1 MQMKQVKR
9 VLSFALVM
17 MFAMMAL
24 TACGKSKDAK
34 AIDCKEFID
43 VTIKGFEGSGSPSW
57 TMNTQFAQDREYMDK
72 MFPELTRAEA
82 EEELK
87 KIYKQLKIKAEP
99 EKELKNGD
107 TVTITVDGSESAL
120 LTSHGLALSNASFT
134 VKVEGLVEGTAF
146 DPFEGCSVTFTGVN
160 GYGDY
165 KLDKKNLSEMS
176 SKYGSVEP
184 DYDKSGKLS
193 NGDTFKLKYVV
204 TFESMLETDKV
215 VTTARE
221 KEFIVSGLDE
231 VKSVDPFDYYELIF
245 KGYDGQG
252 TARLQA
258 KRDVDMPATNFW
270 YCDATVSPNEN
281 LKNGDKVTL
290 KFDAGSYDLAR
301 YGIKLSTTEKEVTVS
316 GLEEVESIDP
326 FSDDIIVF
334 MGKAPMIQVEINK
347 DKLPEGTKSYF
358 TYYVNGENRY
368 NKMTFE
374 EDEEVTFTVEVSEYL
389 QKKGYTVKETEK
401 KIKAHGEGAFITDS
415 DEIMGLLDDPKEKL
429 IPMVKALEG
438 VYQGQWMGTLKEY
451 EDMDLEKILIFT
463 LKKDERTQL
472 GNYNRPC
479 FNKVMYVYRVKGEF
493 DRNSE
498 TDHFIGYTFSDF
510 EIDKD
515 GKTSFKSD
523 EGIEVARTMDRLLS
537 VYKMSADYYDSTTP
551 DGTVTNKGKT
561 KINVLA
567 FSDEFEK
574 IVKRYGELNPEFA
587 EKYDISCTTITSDAT
602 NYKKALDELLKSG
615 DTPVIYTAD
624 SSFVMR
630 YTQGEMASY
639 AATYE
644 ELGIDVDSKIDKAQ
658 IAEYSVEVAKR
669 DDDVVGLGYQSTGGA
684 FIYYRP
690 IAKVVFGTDDPD
702 EIASEIGPGWE
713 KFFLAAEKCKEKG
726 YSIVSGEGDL
736 WHVIEGSSDKS
747 WLVNGKLYIDPKREA
762 FLDYAKRLYDDGF
775 SNGTQDWSAEWRKD
789 MKQEGSKK
797 VFGFFGPAWL
807 INSVMYQECGR
818 IVDEKTGEV
827 LQNGTFGEWGICQAP
842 VNFFWGGTWVMA
854 NKAVTKDADL
864 KEGVRELIEFI
875 TLDTSDDGLQYLMAN
890 GKLFSD
896 VSTKD
901 CVASAAVLGRSNGEM
916 EMLGGQDAF
925 PVFVKASEDVTGDN
939 LTEYDDRIDTLWRNA
954 VSNYVVGN
962 YTREQAIETFKE
974 NVKNELN
981 ISAY

>member
-1 MQMKQVKR
+1 MQMKRVKR
-9 VLSFALVM
+9 VLSFALIM
-17 MFAMMAL
+17 MVAMMAL

-34 AIDCKEFID
+34 SIDCKEFID
-43 VTIKGFEGSGSPSW
+43 VTIKGFEGSGYAEFKL
-57 TMNTQFAQDREYMDK
+57 NTKFAQDRDYMDK
-72 MFPELTRAEA
+72 MFPDLIRADAEKELEQ
-82 EEELK
+82 
-87 KIYKQLKIKAEP
+87 IYKKLKITTEP
-99 EKELKNGD
+99 EKGLKNGD
-107 TVTITVDGSESAL
+107 TVTITVDGSASEL
-120 LTSHGLALSNASFT
+120 LTKHGLTLKNDSFT
-134 VKVEGLVEGTAF
+134 VKVEGLEEGTAF
-146 DPFEGCSVTFTGVN
+146 DPFEGYSVSFTGVN
-160 GYGDY
+160 GYGYY
-165 KLDKKNLSEMS
+165 KEDRSGVSELAN
-176 SKYGSVEP
+176 KYGSIEP
-184 DYDKSGKLS
+184 DYDKAGKLS
-193 NGDTFKLKYVV
+193 NGDTFKVKYVV
-204 TFESMLETDKV
+204 TFESLLEKDKV
-215 VTTARE
+215 VTTTRE
-221 KEFIVSGLDE
+221 KEFTVSGLE
-231 VKSVDPFDYYELIF
+231 EMKTVDPFDYYELTF
-245 KGYDGQG
+245 SGYDGQG

-258 KRDVDMPATNFW
+258 KRDKEMPADNFW
-270 YCDATVSPNEN
+270 YCDATVSPKED

-290 KFDAGSYDLAR
+290 KFDTGSYDLAR

-316 GLEEVESIDP
+316 GLEEVEAIDP
-326 FSDDIIVF
+326 FSDEIITF
-334 MGKAPMIQVEINK
+334 TGKAPMIQVEIDK

-368 NKMTFE
+368 NKMTFD

-389 QKKGYTVKETEK
+389 QKKGYSVKETEK
-401 KIKAHGEGAFITDS
+401 TIKAHGEGAYITDP
-415 DEIMGLLDDPKEKL
+415 DEIMSIVEDPKEKL
-429 IPMVKALEG
+429 APMVKALEG
-438 VYQGQWMGTLKEY
+438 VYQGQWMETLKEY
-451 EDMDLEKILIFT
+451 EDLELEKVLIFT

-493 DRNSE
+493 EKNSNV
-498 TDHFIGYTFSDF
+498 DHFIGYTCSDF
-510 EIDKD
+510 EVDKD
-515 GKTSFKSD
+515 GKTSYKSD

-551 DGTVTNKGKT
+551 DGTETSKKKT
-561 KINVLA
+561 KITVLT
-567 FSDEFEK
+567 FSEEFEK
-574 IVKRYGELNPEFA
+574 IVKRYSELNPDFA
-587 EKYDISCTTITSDAT
+587 EKYELSCTTIASDAVS
-602 NYKKALDELLKSG
+602 YKNALDEILKSG
-615 DTPVIYTAD
+615 ETPVIYTAD

-630 YTQGEMASY
+630 YTSGEMASY

-644 ELGIDVDSKIDKAQ
+644 ELGIDVEKEIDKAQ
-658 IAEYSVEVAKR
+658 IAEYSVDVAKR

-690 IAKVVFGTDDPD
+690 IAKEVFGTDDPD
-702 EIASEIGPGWE
+702 EIASEIGSGWD

-736 WHVIEGSSDKS
+736 WHVIEGSSDKG

-762 FLDYAKRLYDDGF
+762 FLDYAKRLYDNGY

-789 MKQEGSKK
+789 MKQGGSKK

-807 INSVMYQECGR
+807 INSVMYPECGR

-827 LQNGTFGEWGICQAP
+827 LQNGTYGEWGICQAP

-854 NKAVTKDADL
+854 NTAVTKDEDL

-875 TLDTSDDGLQYLMAN
+875 TLDTSDDGLQYLWAN
-890 GKLFSD
+890 GKYFSD
-896 VSTKD
+896 DTTKD
-901 CVASAAVLGRSNGEM
+901 CVASSVVMGRSNGEM

-925 PVFVKASEDVTGDN
+925 SVFVKAGEDVTGSN

>member
-24 TACGKSKDAK
+24 AACGKSKDAK
-34 AIDCKEFID
+34 SIDCKEFID
-43 VTIKGFEGSGSPSW
+43 VTIKGFEGSGHAEFA
-57 TMNTQFAQDREYMDK
+57 MNTKFAQDRDYMDK
-72 MFPELTRAEA
+72 MFPELIRAEA

-87 KIYKQLKIKAEP
+87 KIYKELKFKTEP
-99 EKELKNGD
+99 EKDLKNGD
-107 TVTITVDGSESAL
+107 TVTITVDGSASTTL
-120 LTSHGLALSNASFT
+120 VSHGLTLKNDTFT
-134 VKVEGLVEGTAF
+134 VKVEGLEEGTAF
-146 DPFEGCSVTFTGVN
+146 DPFEGFQLIFSGYNGTGSF
-160 GYGDY
+160 
-165 KLDKKNLSEMS
+165 KKDDSGVSELTD
-176 SKYGSVEP
+176 KYGSLEP
-184 DYDKSGKLS
+184 DYDKAGKLS
-193 NGDTFKLKYVV
+193 NGDTVTVKYVV
-204 TFESMLETDKV
+204 TFESRLESDKV
-215 VTTARE
+215 VPTTRE
-221 KEFIVSGLDE
+221 KTFTVSGLEDI
-231 VKSVDPFDYYELIF
+231 KSIDPFDYYELIL

-252 TARLQA
+252 TARLES
-258 KRDVDMPATNFW
+258 KTGTDMPGSFW
-270 YCDATVSPNEN
+270 LAFPEVTPNEN
-281 LKNGDKVTL
+281 LKNGDKIKLTIP
-290 KFDAGSYDLAR
+290 DADLSY
-301 YGIKLSTTEKEVTVS
+301 YGIKFSTLEKEVTVS
-316 GLEEVESIDP
+316 GLEEVEAIDP

-358 TYYVNGENRY
+358 TYYVNGENRF

-567 FSDEFEK
+567 FSEEFEK
-574 IVKRYGELNPEFA
+574 IVKRYSELNPEFA

-602 NYKKALDELLKSG
+602 GYKKALDELLKSG
-615 DTPVIYTAD
+615 ETPVIYTAD

-630 YTQGEMASY
+630 YASGEMASY

-658 IAEYSVEVAKR
+658 IAEYTVDIGKR
-669 DDDVVGLGYQSTGGA
+669 GDDVVGLGYQSNGGA

-690 IAKVVFGTDDPD
+690 IAKEVFGTDDPD

-713 KFFLAAEKCKEKG
+713 KFFLAAAKCKEKG
-726 YSIVSGEGDL
+726 YSIVSGEGDI
-736 WHVIEGSSDKS
+736 WHAVEGSSDKS

-762 FLDYAKRLYDDGF
+762 FLDYAKRLSDDGY
-775 SNGTQDWSAEWRKD
+775 SNGTQDWSPDWNKD
-789 MKQEGSKK
+789 MRQEGSRK
-797 VFGFFGPAWL
+797 VFGFFGPAWM
-807 INSVMYQECGR
+807 INSVLNNQCGR

-827 LQNGTFGEWGICQAP
+827 LQNGTYGEWGICQAP
-842 VNFFWGGTWVMA
+842 VNFFWGGTWVFS
-854 NKAVTKDADL
+854 NKAALNDENV

-875 TLDTSDDGLQYLMAN
+875 TLDTSDEGLQYLLAN

-901 CVASAAVLGRSNGEM
+901 CVASATVMGRSNGEM
-916 EMLGGQDAF
+916 EMLDGQDAF
-925 PVFVKASEDVTGDN
+925 PVFVKASEDVTGGN
-939 LTEYDDRIDTLWRNA
+939 LTEYDDRINDFWRNA
-954 VSNYVVGN
+954 VSNYIAGN